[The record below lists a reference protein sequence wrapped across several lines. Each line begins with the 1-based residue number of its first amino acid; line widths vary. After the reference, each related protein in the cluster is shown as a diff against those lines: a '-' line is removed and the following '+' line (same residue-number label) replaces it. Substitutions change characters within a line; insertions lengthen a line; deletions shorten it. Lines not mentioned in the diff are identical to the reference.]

1 MSNTQQLLVPCILVP
16 LYLEACGG
24 IYCACEEAET
34 GAKDLRA
41 SQLIP
46 ALKPRVL
53 SGTGQVR
60 GNAGLCFPPKS
71 LSIGQCFPP
80 LVHKTAGKGTW
91 MT

>member
-1 MSNTQQLLVPCILVP
+1 MSNTQQLLVPCSLVP
-16 LYLEACGG
+16 LYLEACSG
-24 IYCACEEAET
+24 IYCAYEEAET
-34 GAKDLRA
+34 RAKDLRA

-53 SGTGQVR
+53 SGTEQVR
-60 GNAGLCFPPKS
+60 GNTALCSPPKS
-71 LSIGQCFPP
+71 LFISQCFPL